1 MEQRI
6 QRSKQ
11 VMWNVVDN
19 EAVLLNTET
28 GFYYGMNKTASVIW
42 ELLETPKTIL
52 EIVQEMNKRF
62 SVDSAVLTD
71 DVEQIIKTLTSKRLI
86 EHSQV

>member
-1 MEQRI
+1 M

-19 EAVLLNTET
+19 ETVLLNTET

-42 ELLETPKTIL
+42 ELLETPKTIE

-62 SVDSAVLTD
+62 SVGPAVLAG
-71 DVEQIIKTLTSKRLI
+71 DVERIIKTLTSKRLI

>member
-11 VMWNVVDN
+11 VMWNVVDY

-42 ELLETPKTIL
+42 ELLETPKTIE

>member
-42 ELLETPKTIL
+42 ELLETPKTIE

-62 SVDSAVLTD
+62 SVDSAVLTG

>member
-6 QRSKQ
+6 HRSKQ

-42 ELLETPKTIL
+42 ELLETPKTIE

-62 SVDSAVLTD
+62 SVDSAVLTG